1 MYKLLLIVGFIY
13 IPLEIIIYMPFKWAV
28 WGLKSTNYTWDDR
41 WYGLDIKIN
50 YRVTEE
56 WIWISKQ

>member
-1 MYKLLLIVGFIY
+1 MYKLLIIIGFLY

-28 WGLKSTNYTWDDR
+28 WGLKSTNYSWDDR

-50 YRVTEE
+50 YRATEE
-56 WIWISKQ
+56 